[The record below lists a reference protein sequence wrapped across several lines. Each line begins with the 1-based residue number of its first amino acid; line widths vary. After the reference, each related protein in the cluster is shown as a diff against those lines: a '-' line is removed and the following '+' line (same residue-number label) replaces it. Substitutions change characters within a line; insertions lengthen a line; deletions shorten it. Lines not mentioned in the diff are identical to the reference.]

1 MKASRIAILGLS
13 SLLFV
18 TAACSST
25 TSTSPA
31 ATSSPATTAATKNFQ
46 VSTPDG
52 QVSLSLDGKL
62 PPNWPSDFPVP
73 RDATAVGSGSL
84 GGSSS
89 TTSVAVYSTSQ
100 SASDVLAFY
109 TGNSKL
115 TTASSS
121 LIGSGSNLVGSVK
134 ITDPYTA
141 GVTSLSRGDQTY
153 LIITLK
159 ASTTG
164 TTTAP

>member
-1 MKASRIAILGLS
+1 MKTSRIAILGLS
-13 SLLFV
+13 SLLLL

-25 TSTSPA
+25 TSTSASTTA
-31 ATSSPATTAATKNFQ
+31 ATGTTAATKNFQ

-52 QVSLSLDGKL
+52 QVSLSLDGNL

-73 RDATAVGSGSL
+73 RGTTAAGSGSL

-89 TTSVAVYSTSQ
+89 TTSVAVYTTSQ

-121 LIGSGSNLVGSVK
+121 VIGAGSSLVGSVK
-134 ITDPYTA
+134 ITAPYTA
-141 GVTSLSRGDQTY
+141 GVTALSRGDQTY

-159 ASTTG
+159 TSTTG
-164 TTTAP
+164 TTAAP